1 MSISQ
6 ERIKEL
12 AHRRATKYTHRS
24 APHESAFGFT
34 DSHLDDLCRDIHAA
48 IEAECLVP
56 EGWIIERSDRPP
68 FKRIT
73 IKTPNGYSCIC
84 DSVELYPENILYMLA
99 EALIA
104 AAPQPSQA
112 EPECECGAVATE
124 HCPSCSPDPVAQEP
138 VAFMNAHGKPVSA
151 KWLKH
156 HALEREQ
163 DEYTIPLY
171 TAPHDLAAEVERL
184 LELLAT
190 HEGAVQ
196 LFNQQWAEYLKEDEE
211 PLDRLKR
218 EIADCHAVLGL
229 LAEGRER
236 IAELEA
242 ALREAKEM
250 VESWGA
256 YASPYFQ
263 AKHDLV
269 GDIATIDKVLGGN
282 AVGQQEAACGRS
294 AGPECSAA
302 HYEERQP

>member
-48 IEAECLVP
+48 IEAECRKVP
-56 EGWIIERSDRPP
+56 A
-68 FKRIT
+68 
-73 IKTPNGYSCIC
+73 GYVPVP
-84 DSVELYPENILYMLA
+84 VEPTASQLDVAVSFALNVKLCNDYNWSAYMRDVYA
-99 EALIA
+99 RMIA
-104 AAPQPSQA
+104 AAPKPA
-112 EPECECGAVATE
+112 EPEGREHLPDGCGLIHE
-124 HCPSCSPDPVAQEP
+124 PVAQEP
-138 VAFMNAHGKPVSA
+138 AEWECFEDTSYYNMWAVRPVGEMQWGKCFHLANNAEAETLCAVLNMQPDKSA
-151 KWLKH
+151 EVEKWKDELRVERNWSGQQRERI
-156 HALEREQ
+156 AELE
-163 DEYTIPLY
+163 
-171 TAPHDLAAEVERL
+171 AEVERL
-184 LELLAT
+184 RDHGKKLQSLVDA
-190 HEGAVQ
+190 G
-196 LFNQQWAEYLKEDEE
+196 
-211 PLDRLKR
+211 LDLCERK
-218 EIADCHAVLGL
+218 DK
-229 LAEGRER
+229 R

-282 AVGQQEAACGRS
+282 AKVS
-294 AGPECSAA
+294 
-302 HYEERQP
+302 